1 MDPTYQ
7 LQEKMSV
14 RRTIETFASSTD
26 LSLPPPSS
34 QPPRKTKP
42 SDGVVAG
49 RGGFLRKILNGWHL
63 FLEHEVLAVLCPT
76 ATGNK
81 EE

>member
-26 LSLPPPSS
+26 LSPPPLL
-34 QPPRKTKP
+34 PTPRKTKP